1 MAHNLAID
9 AKTGEHAMFSLK
21 EIPWHGLGQIVEEAK
36 TSDEVIKLAHLDWE
50 VAKVPNYIK
59 VGDQFIE
66 NGSFSTVR
74 TDTNEILGNILLKG
88 YTPMQNKE
96 VFEFSDSIVMSK
108 EDITYETAGALGKGE
123 TIFVSA
129 KLPGYIRIAGTD
141 DIIEKYLLIYK
152 GHSGAIPFTAQF
164 TNIRVVCNNTLSAA
178 MAQRSH
184 RVYIRH
190 TANAAARLSQAK
202 EILGLEMVYNDS
214 FQEALN
220 RMSKVKVTDEK
231 VKQVIHSL
239 FMTPDELKLWMS
251 GGTIGT
257 RKQNGLDLV
266 FESLEVAPGQ
276 DLHKGTAL
284 WLFNGVTSYMQN
296 VREYKTADRKMG
308 NLLLQGWEQAT
319 TQKAFN
325 LLSV

>member
-190 TANAAARLSQAK
+190 TANSAVRLSQAK
-202 EILGLEMVYNDS
+202 EILGLETVYNDS

-325 LLSV
+325 MLSV

>member
-178 MAQRSH
+178 MSQRSH

-190 TANAAARLSQAK
+190 TANSSTRLAQAR
-202 EILGLEMVYNDS
+202 EILGLETVYNDS